1 MKLSRGKPQ
10 VTTQPTPAKAVY
22 VQTTDGSYWNGQQF
36 VWPLPETGAGAFDN
50 AYDALAFVLKAQD
63 SPKMKYEEED
73 LRVVLRD
80 QEQGEDQLVITAD
93 QSQLRPVLAERWE
106 KHLGVQFEPDALLA
120 AQARISAEELPA
132 FFMTGAPEQ
141 DKIIDLESIRDK
153 KISTDHL
160 LDLADHALASNGM
173 GENSVNRD
181 ELRMQV
187 RDMSDDEA
195 RAHIQGLVE
204 SELVRVYGEE
214 YAPDF
219 IKPLSSYENELQ
231 RYQASLQVRAEHNQ
245 WLSSFGDFQVT
256 PKDIADRLSHK
267 LAQYEAI
274 FDKANDTPYDE
285 LLQQRKLFAAEK
297 DQLLLYA
304 QVNKILPDHFLS
316 QVSEADS
323 RFEQRL
329 LNHHERNTKP
339 LPLSPLQQLMAE
351 NSVSPSPMLDE
362 APADDLPTSQVDEKE
377 PNTATV
383 SPGARPERPAG
394 FDKIEAQRSFA
405 GRLIAHGEAPYN
417 NDKQEKNSYFVTFEH
432 NGKEHTLWGKDL
444 PNALAEAQ
452 VAIGDH
458 VQLDFVGSQPVQVL
472 ANVLDDNGK
481 KVGEEWQTK
490 NFNMWRGKAVDA
502 DYCAN
507 FTPKEKPLSKKNAPA
522 APLEAAQ
529 KRTDGGKFGNKKPA
543 APSPATDPNDPA
555 NQRTTMVPS
564 PGKAGAGI
572 GAALGNMLGGIHR
585 AGSSFA
591 SKLSG
596 ADKRDLAQRQ
606 NVEQHEQLLS
616 AMTHSAVRASAAAT
630 ALTAGELAPIMAEIK
645 QQGLALDDVLNT
657 DKHPDLKEQ
666 YSSVMNKHGGA
677 VKAALGELEWY
688 ATKAAES
695 AKERGINIQ
704 PEVDEAIDK
713 VKEDA
718 KDIALPDEQGK
729 WSSISDM
736 LDKVLEKVHELIR
749 QIFARFSPNSAQ
761 S

>member
-50 AYDALAFVLKAQD
+50 AYDALAFVLKAQE

-80 QEQGEDQLVITAD
+80 QERGEDQLVITAD

-106 KHLGVQFEPDALLA
+106 KHLGVQFESDALLV

-132 FFMTGAPEQ
+132 FFMSGAPEQ

-160 LDLADHALASNGM
+160 LDLADLALASNGM
-173 GENSVNRD
+173 GDNSVNRD

-195 RAHIQGLVE
+195 REHIQELVD
-204 SELVRVYGEE
+204 SELVRLYGEDG
-214 YAPDF
+214 APDF

-231 RYQASLQVRAEHNQ
+231 RYQASLQVRAEHKQ

-351 NSVSPSPMLDE
+351 NSASPSPMLDE
-362 APADDLPTSQVDEKE
+362 APADVLPTSQVDEKK

-458 VQLDFVGSQPVQVL
+458 VQLDFVGSQPVQVR

-529 KRTDGGKFGNKKPA
+529 KRPDGGKFGNKKPA

-616 AMTHSAVRASAAAT
+616 AMTHSASRASAAAT
-630 ALTAGELAPIMAEIK
+630 ALAAGELAPVMAEIK

-688 ATKAAES
+688 ATQAAES

>member
-36 VWPLPETGAGAFDN
+36 VWPLPETGEGAFDN

-80 QEQGEDQLVITAD
+80 QERGEDQLVITAD

-106 KHLGVQFEPDALLA
+106 KHLGVQFEPDALLV

-160 LDLADHALASNGM
+160 LDLADLALASNGM

-195 RAHIQGLVE
+195 REHIQELVD
-204 SELVRVYGEE
+204 SELMLTYGEE
-214 YAPDF
+214 GSRF
-219 IKPLSSYENELQ
+219 IKPLSSYEKDLAG
-231 RYQASLQVRAEHNQ
+231 YQASQQVRTEHRQ

-339 LPLSPLQQLMAE
+339 QPLSPLQKLMAE
-351 NSVSPSPMLDE
+351 NSVTPSPMIDE
-362 APADDLPTSQVDEKE
+362 APADDLPTSQVDEKK

-458 VQLDFVGSQPVQVL
+458 VQLDFVGSQPVQVR

-522 APLEAAQ
+522 APFEAAQ
-529 KRTDGGKFGNKKPA
+529 KRPDGGKFGNKKPA

-616 AMTHSAVRASAAAT
+616 AMTHSAARASAAAT
-630 ALTAGELAPIMAEIK
+630 ALTAGELAPVMAEIK

-688 ATKAAES
+688 ATQAAES

>member
-80 QEQGEDQLVITAD
+80 QERGEDQLVITAD

-106 KHLGVQFEPDALLA
+106 KHLGVQFEPDALLS

-132 FFMTGAPEQ
+132 FFMSGAPEQ

-160 LDLADHALASNGM
+160 LDLADLALASNGM

-195 RAHIQGLVE
+195 REHIQELVD
-204 SELVRVYGEE
+204 SELMLTYGEE
-214 YAPDF
+214 GSRF
-219 IKPLSSYENELQ
+219 IKPLSSYEKDLAG
-231 RYQASLQVRAEHNQ
+231 YQASQQVRTEHQQ

-316 QVSEADS
+316 QVSEADAK
-323 RFEQRL
+323 FEQRL

-351 NSVSPSPMLDE
+351 NSVTPSPMIDE
-362 APADDLPTSQVDEKE
+362 APADDLPTSQVDEKK

-444 PNALAEAQ
+444 PNALAEAK

-507 FTPKEKPLSKKNAPA
+507 FTPKEKPLSKKNAPS

-529 KRTDGGKFGNKKPA
+529 KRPDGGKFGNKKPA

-564 PGKAGAGI
+564 SGKAGAGI

-616 AMTHSAVRASAAAT
+616 AMTHSAARASAAAT
-630 ALTAGELAPIMAEIK
+630 ALTAGELAPVMAEIK

-688 ATKAAES
+688 ATQAAES

>member
-80 QEQGEDQLVITAD
+80 QERGEDQLVITAD

-106 KHLGVQFEPDALLA
+106 KHLGVQFEPDALLV

-160 LDLADHALASNGM
+160 LDLADLALASNGM

-181 ELRMQV
+181 ELRTQV

-195 RAHIQGLVE
+195 RDHIQKLVD
-204 SELVRVYGEE
+204 SELVRLYGEDG
-214 YAPDF
+214 APDF
-219 IKPLSSYENELQ
+219 IKPLSSYEKEL
-231 RYQASLQVRAEHNQ
+231 
-245 WLSSFGDFQVT
+245 
-256 PKDIADRLSHK
+256 AD
-267 LAQYEAI
+267 
-274 FDKANDTPYDE
+274 
-285 LLQQRKLFAAEK
+285 
-297 DQLLLYA
+297 
-304 QVNKILPDHFLS
+304 
-316 QVSEADS
+316 
-323 RFEQRL
+323 
-329 LNHHERNTKP
+329 ERNTKP
-339 LPLSPLQQLMAE
+339 QPLSPLQQLMAE

-362 APADDLPTSQVDEKE
+362 APADDMPTSQVDEKK

-458 VQLDFVGSQPVQVL
+458 VQLDFVGSQPVQVR

-529 KRTDGGKFGNKKPA
+529 KRPDGGKFGNKKPA

-616 AMTHSAVRASAAAT
+616 AMTHSAARASAAAT
-630 ALTAGELAPIMAEIK
+630 ALAAGELAPVMAEIK

-688 ATKAAES
+688 ATQAAES

>member
-63 SPKMKYEEED
+63 SPKMKYEEEE

-80 QEQGEDQLVITAD
+80 QEQSEEQLVITAD
-93 QSQLRPVLAERWE
+93 QSQLRPVLAERWD

-132 FFMTGAPEQ
+132 FFMTGAPVQ

-160 LDLADHALASNGM
+160 LDLADLALASNGM
-173 GENSVNRD
+173 GDNSVNRD

-195 RAHIQGLVE
+195 REHIQELVD
-204 SELVRVYGEE
+204 SELVRLYGEDG
-214 YAPDF
+214 APDF

-231 RYQASLQVRAEHNQ
+231 RYQASLQVRAEHKQ

-267 LAQYEAI
+267 LVQYEAI

-351 NSVSPSPMLDE
+351 NSASPSPMLDE
-362 APADDLPTSQVDEKE
+362 APADVLPTSQVDEKK

-458 VQLDFVGSQPVQVL
+458 VQLDFVGSQPVQVR

-529 KRTDGGKFGNKKPA
+529 KRPDGGKFGNKTPA

-616 AMTHSAVRASAAAT
+616 AMTHSAARASAAAT
-630 ALTAGELAPIMAEIK
+630 ALTAGELAPVMAEIK

-688 ATKAAES
+688 ATQAAES

>member
-63 SPKMKYEEED
+63 SPKMKYEEEE

-80 QEQGEDQLVITAD
+80 QEQSEEQLVITAD
-93 QSQLRPVLAERWE
+93 QSQLRPVLAERWD
-106 KHLGVQFEPDALLA
+106 KHLGVQFDPDALLA

-132 FFMTGAPEQ
+132 FFMTGAPVQ

-160 LDLADHALASNGM
+160 LDLADLALASNGM
-173 GENSVNRD
+173 GDNSVNRD

-195 RAHIQGLVE
+195 REHIQELVD
-204 SELVRVYGEE
+204 SELVRLYGEDG
-214 YAPDF
+214 APDF

-231 RYQASLQVRAEHNQ
+231 RYQASLQVRAEHKQ

-267 LAQYEAI
+267 LVQYEAI
-274 FDKANDTPYDE
+274 FDKANDTPYNE
-285 LLQQRKLFAAEK
+285 LLQQHKLFAAEK

-316 QVSEADS
+316 QVSEADA

-351 NSVSPSPMLDE
+351 NSASPSPMLDE
-362 APADDLPTSQVDEKE
+362 APADDLPTSQVDGKK
-377 PNTATV
+377 PHTATV

-490 NFNMWRGKAVDA
+490 NFNMWRGKAVNA

-529 KRTDGGKFGNKKPA
+529 KRPDGGKFGNKKPA

-555 NQRTTMVPS
+555 NQHTTMVPS

-616 AMTHSAVRASAAAT
+616 AMTHSAARASAAAT
-630 ALTAGELAPIMAEIK
+630 ALAAGELAPVMAEIK

-688 ATKAAES
+688 ATQAAES

>member
-80 QEQGEDQLVITAD
+80 QERGEDQLVITAD

-106 KHLGVQFEPDALLA
+106 KHLGVQFEPDALLV

-160 LDLADHALASNGM
+160 LDLADLALASNGM

-195 RAHIQGLVE
+195 REHIQELVD
-204 SELVRVYGEE
+204 SELMLTYGEE
-214 YAPDF
+214 GSRF
-219 IKPLSSYENELQ
+219 IKPLSSYEKDLAG
-231 RYQASLQVRAEHNQ
+231 YQASLQVRAEHKQ

-274 FDKANDTPYDE
+274 FDKANDTPYNE
-285 LLQQRKLFAAEK
+285 LLQQHKLFAAEK
-297 DQLLLYA
+297 EQLLLYA

-316 QVSEADS
+316 QVSEADAK
-323 RFEQRL
+323 FEQRL

-351 NSVSPSPMLDE
+351 NSASPSPILDE
-362 APADDLPTSQVDEKE
+362 APADDLPTSQVDDKK
-377 PNTATV
+377 PHTATV
-383 SPGARPERPAG
+383 STSARPERPAG

-458 VQLDFVGSQPVQVL
+458 VQLDFVGSQPVQVR

-507 FTPKEKPLSKKNAPA
+507 FTPKEKPLGKKNAPA

-529 KRTDGGKFGNKKPA
+529 KRPDGGKFGNKKPA

-616 AMTHSAVRASAAAT
+616 AMTHSAARASAAAT
-630 ALTAGELAPIMAEIK
+630 ALTAGELAPVMAEIK

-688 ATKAAES
+688 ASQAAES

>member
-36 VWPLPETGAGAFDN
+36 VWPLPETGAGAFEN

-80 QEQGEDQLVITAD
+80 QERGEDQLVITAD
-93 QSQLRPVLAERWE
+93 QSQLRPVLVERWE
-106 KHLGVQFEPDALLA
+106 KQLGVQFEPDALLA

-160 LDLADHALASNGM
+160 LDLADLALASNGM
-173 GENSVNRD
+173 GDNSVNRD

-195 RAHIQGLVE
+195 REHIQELVD
-204 SELVRVYGEE
+204 SELVRLYGEDG
-214 YAPDF
+214 APDF

-231 RYQASLQVRAEHNQ
+231 RYQASLQVRAEHKQ

-274 FDKANDTPYDE
+274 FDKANDTPYNE
-285 LLQQRKLFAAEK
+285 LLQQHKLFAAEK

-316 QVSEADS
+316 QVSEADAK
-323 RFEQRL
+323 FEQRL

-351 NSVSPSPMLDE
+351 NSASPSPILDE
-362 APADDLPTSQVDEKE
+362 APADDLPTSQVDDKK
-377 PNTATV
+377 PHTATV
-383 SPGARPERPAG
+383 STSARPERPAG

-458 VQLDFVGSQPVQVL
+458 VQLDFVGSQPVQVR

-507 FTPKEKPLSKKNAPA
+507 FTPKEKPLGKKNAPA

-529 KRTDGGKFGNKKPA
+529 KRPDGGKFGNKKPA

-616 AMTHSAVRASAAAT
+616 AMTHSAARASAAAT
-630 ALTAGELAPIMAEIK
+630 ALTAGELAPVMAEIK

-688 ATKAAES
+688 ATQAAES

>member
-36 VWPLPETGAGAFDN
+36 VWPLPETGAGAFNN

-63 SPKMKYEEED
+63 SPKMKYEEEE

-80 QEQGEDQLVITAD
+80 QERGEDQLVITAD

-106 KHLGVQFEPDALLA
+106 KHLGVQFEPDSLLA

-160 LDLADHALASNGM
+160 LDLADLALASNGM

-181 ELRMQV
+181 ELRMQL
-187 RDMSDDEA
+187 RDMSDEEA
-195 RAHIQGLVE
+195 REHIQELVD
-204 SELVRVYGEE
+204 SELVRLYGEDG
-214 YAPDF
+214 APDF
-219 IKPLSSYENELQ
+219 IKPLSSYEKEL
-231 RYQASLQVRAEHNQ
+231 
-245 WLSSFGDFQVT
+245 
-256 PKDIADRLSHK
+256 AD
-267 LAQYEAI
+267 
-274 FDKANDTPYDE
+274 
-285 LLQQRKLFAAEK
+285 
-297 DQLLLYA
+297 
-304 QVNKILPDHFLS
+304 
-316 QVSEADS
+316 
-323 RFEQRL
+323 
-329 LNHHERNTKP
+329 ERNTKP

-351 NSVSPSPMLDE
+351 NSASPSPTLNE
-362 APADDLPTSQVDEKE
+362 APADDLPTSQDKK
-377 PNTATV
+377 PHSTTV
-383 SPGARPERPAG
+383 STSARPERPAG

-444 PNALAEAQ
+444 PNALAEAK

-458 VQLDFVGSQPVQVL
+458 VQLDFVGSQPVQVR

-507 FTPKEKPLSKKNAPA
+507 FTPKEKPLSQKNAPTA
-522 APLEAAQ
+522 QLEAAQ
-529 KRTDGGKFGNKKPA
+529 KRPDGGKFGNKKPA

-616 AMTHSAVRASAAAT
+616 AMTHSAARASAAAT
-630 ALTAGELAPIMAEIK
+630 ALTAGELAPVMAEIK

-688 ATKAAES
+688 ATQAAES

>member
-1 MKLSRGKPQ
+1 
-10 VTTQPTPAKAVY
+10 
-22 VQTTDGSYWNGQQF
+22 QTTDGSYWNGQQF

-80 QEQGEDQLVITAD
+80 QERGEDQLVITAD

-106 KHLGVQFEPDALLA
+106 KHLGVQFDPDALLA

-160 LDLADHALASNGM
+160 LDLADLALASNGM
-173 GENSVNRD
+173 GDNSVNRD

-195 RAHIQGLVE
+195 REHIQELVD
-204 SELVRVYGEE
+204 SELVRLYGEDG
-214 YAPDF
+214 APDF

-231 RYQASLQVRAEHNQ
+231 RYQASLQVRAEHKQ

-256 PKDIADRLSHK
+256 PKDIADRLNHK

-274 FDKANDTPYDE
+274 FDKENDTPYND
-285 LLQQRKLFAAEK
+285 LLQQHKLFAAEK

-316 QVSEADS
+316 QVSEADA

-351 NSVSPSPMLDE
+351 NSATPSPMLDE
-362 APADDLPTSQVDEKE
+362 TPADDLPTSQVDDKK
-377 PNTATV
+377 PHTATV
-383 SPGARPERPAG
+383 STGARPERPAG

-452 VAIGDH
+452 VAIGD
-458 VQLDFVGSQPVQVL
+458 
-472 ANVLDDNGK
+472 
-481 KVGEEWQTK
+481 
-490 NFNMWRGKAVDA
+490 
-502 DYCAN
+502 
-507 FTPKEKPLSKKNAPA
+507 
-522 APLEAAQ
+522 
-529 KRTDGGKFGNKKPA
+529 
-543 APSPATDPNDPA
+543 
-555 NQRTTMVPS
+555 
-564 PGKAGAGI
+564 
-572 GAALGNMLGGIHR
+572 
-585 AGSSFA
+585 
-591 SKLSG
+591 
-596 ADKRDLAQRQ
+596 
-606 NVEQHEQLLS
+606 
-616 AMTHSAVRASAAAT
+616 
-630 ALTAGELAPIMAEIK
+630 
-645 QQGLALDDVLNT
+645 
-657 DKHPDLKEQ
+657 
-666 YSSVMNKHGGA
+666 
-677 VKAALGELEWY
+677 
-688 ATKAAES
+688 
-695 AKERGINIQ
+695 
-704 PEVDEAIDK
+704 
-713 VKEDA
+713 
-718 KDIALPDEQGK
+718 
-729 WSSISDM
+729 
-736 LDKVLEKVHELIR
+736 
-749 QIFARFSPNSAQ
+749 
-761 S
+761 

>member
-10 VTTQPTPAKAVY
+10 VTTQPTQAKAVY

-63 SPKMKYEEED
+63 SPKMKYEEEE

-80 QEQGEDQLVITAD
+80 QERGEDQLVITAD

-160 LDLADHALASNGM
+160 LDLADLALASNGM
-173 GENSVNRD
+173 GDNSVNRD

-195 RAHIQGLVE
+195 REHIQELVD
-204 SELVRVYGEE
+204 SELVRLYGEDG
-214 YAPDF
+214 APDF

-231 RYQASLQVRAEHNQ
+231 RYQASLQVRAEHKQ

-351 NSVSPSPMLDE
+351 NSASPSPMLDE
-362 APADDLPTSQVDEKE
+362 APADDLPTSQVDDKK
-377 PNTATV
+377 PHTARV
-383 SPGARPERPAG
+383 STSARPERPAG

-444 PNALAEAQ
+444 PNALAEAK

-458 VQLDFVGSQPVQVL
+458 VQLDFVGSQPVQVR

-507 FTPKEKPLSKKNAPA
+507 FTPKEKPLGKKNAPA

-529 KRTDGGKFGNKKPA
+529 KRPDGGKFGNKKPA
-543 APSPATDPNDPA
+543 APYPATDPNDPA

-616 AMTHSAVRASAAAT
+616 AMTHSAARASAAAT
-630 ALTAGELAPIMAEIK
+630 ALTAGELAPVMAEIK

-688 ATKAAES
+688 ATQAAES